1 MRTKGIVYFA
11 GPSFLRTPQLR
22 FTCCFKSNLNT
33 HLHKRVTMALARGEG
48 KKSVWMWTKSKDVM
62 TASIE
67 RGWDTFIFTPE
78 TQHLCEEWKCKLIYQ
93 LHPSPF
99 ILLESKVVLAAKTC
113 VIVVLEAQFFSKDW
127 NVMPMSPF
135 PLMYRKTKLVKYEPS
150 CVLIK
155 SV

>member
-1 MRTKGIVYFA
+1 MQTQGIVYFA
-11 GPSFLRTPQLR
+11 GPSFLRTPQLG
-22 FTCCFKSNLNT
+22 FTCCFNSNLNT
-33 HLHKRVTMALARGEG
+33 HLHKRVIAAEEG

-78 TQHLCEEWKCKLIYQ
+78 TRHLCEEWKCKLIYQ

-113 VIVVLEAQFFSKDW
+113 VIVVLEAQFLSIDW
-127 NVMPMSPF
+127 NVTPISPF
-135 PLMYRKTKLVKYEPS
+135 PLMYPKTKLVTYEPS